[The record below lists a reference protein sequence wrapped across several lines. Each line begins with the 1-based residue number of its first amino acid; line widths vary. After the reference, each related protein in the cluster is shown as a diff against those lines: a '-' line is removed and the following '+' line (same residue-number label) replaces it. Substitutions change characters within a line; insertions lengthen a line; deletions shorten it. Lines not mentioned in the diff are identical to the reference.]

1 MTRRSWEGILCI
13 LLWWIQVCH
22 LVILC
27 PFFWILDTALLFGS
41 LRLSSFLLYFY
52 LRPLRTW
59 CYGRGER
66 DCWTQLLP
74 WCCYFT
80 AKAENSVLCKNS
92 PFALSPKD
100 CYEFMLMFSVLMLW
114 TYFNFVSQEL
124 FPSVLYL
131 TTSMLTPVQYEFMF
145 LAISL
150 A

>member
-92 PFALSPKD
+92 LPSLSPLKTAMNSCLCLVFW
-100 CYEFMLMFSVLMLW
+100 CYGLILILSLKNCFLLYCTWPLVCLLQ
-114 TYFNFVSQEL
+114 FNMSSCSL
-124 FPSVLYL
+124 PSV
-131 TTSMLTPVQYEFMF
+131 
-145 LAISL
+145 
-150 A
+150 